1 MIKMIHRN
9 ILFLNILLIGRSI
22 NCEDSVNIHVQYSL
36 LLTSPSKSNSVLVI
50 RSGCTK
56 SDYAKIEAIAS
67 FVRSFS

>member
-1 MIKMIHRN
+1 MIKMIHGN

-50 RSGCTK
+50 RSGCTNVIMQK
-56 SDYAKIEAIAS
+56 VK
-67 FVRSFS
+67 V

>member
-1 MIKMIHRN
+1 MIKMIHRY

-50 RSGCTK
+50 RSGCTSVIMQK
-56 SDYAKIEAIAS
+56 VK
-67 FVRSFS
+67 V